1 MSVLQ
6 LFLKNHFILF
16 FFLVFLDHIPFFI
29 YLLFYS
35 FHANLV
41 LLYVQ
46 SPFCICKRKAFVT
59 MNQPF
64 SQCLNG
70 GIAKAKRTQNE
81 ARVDSG
87 PIHRLPFSCE
97 LWICYCQSDAVMQ
110 RLCVDGAE
118 RGLKNANL
126 EFCVE

>member
-1 MSVLQ
+1 MNERLTTIFEKS
-6 LFLKNHFILF
+6 FYPIL
-16 FFLVFLDHIPFFI
+16 FLVFLDHIPFFI

-46 SPFCICKRKAFVT
+46 SPFCICKRKAFVA

-81 ARVDSG
+81 ARVDS
-87 PIHRLPFSCE
+87 
-97 LWICYCQSDAVMQ
+97 
-110 RLCVDGAE
+110 
-118 RGLKNANL
+118 
-126 EFCVE
+126 